1 MFTGIVEE
9 IGRITRIEQRGENRR
24 ITVTAEH
31 APKELHTGNSVSVSG
46 VCLTALDIKP
56 GSSEVGSFCADLA
69 PETWVRT
76 SFSRIHEGALVNLE
90 LPMKADGRFGGHIVQ
105 GHVDGVGKLIAF
117 ERIAESDNWWLHIE
131 LPDDVEKYTVYKGS
145 ISIEGISLTVAK
157 LEKNRCTI
165 AIIPHTVEMTN
176 LHSLKPGDP
185 VNLEADLIAKYVE
198 KMMKGDADESSLT
211 VEDLVQQG
219 F

>member
-24 ITVTAEH
+24 ITVAAEH
-31 APKELHTGNSVSVSG
+31 APKELGIGDSVSVSG

-56 GSSEVGSFCADLA
+56 GSFCADLA
-69 PETWVRT
+69 PETWIRT
-76 SFSRIHEGALVNLE
+76 SFSRVHEGTLVNLE

-117 ERIAESDNWWLHIE
+117 DRISDSENWWLDIA
-131 LPDDVEKYTVYKGS
+131 LPEEVEKYTVYKGS

-157 LEKNRCTI
+157 LEKNCCTV

-198 KMMKGDADESSLT
+198 KMMKGDASQSSLT
-211 VEDLVQQG
+211 VEDLVAEG

>member
-9 IGRITRIEQRGENRR
+9 VGRITRIEQRGENRR
-24 ITVTAEH
+24 ITIVADHT
-31 APKELHTGNSVSVSG
+31 PKELGTGNSVAVSG

-56 GSSEVGSFCADLA
+56 DSFCADLA

-105 GHVDGVGKLIAF
+105 GHVDGVGKLLSF
-117 ERIAESDNWWLHIE
+117 DRIADSENWWLDIE
-131 LPDDVEKYTVYKGS
+131 LPDEVEKYTVYKGS

-157 LEKNRCTI
+157 LERNRCTV

-176 LHSLKPGDP
+176 LHSLKKGDP

-198 KMMKGDADESSLT
+198 KMMRADGSENSLSMA
-211 VEDLVQQG
+211 ELVQQG